1 MLFLPETIDLNGSD
15 WELEEAIKAME
26 KWIERFP
33 MLIRLPDG
41 SAGKYEVDIIYQMN
55 WDMRD

>member
-26 KWIERFP
+26 KCIERFP
-33 MLIRLPDG
+33 MLIRLTDG
-41 SAGKYEVDIIYQMN
+41 SAGKYEVDIIFQLD
-55 WDMRD
+55 WDVRY